1 VSDGAS
7 RAVLLV
13 VRGQVQGVGYRW
25 FVRREARALGLVGR
39 VRNLPDG
46 TVEVAAA
53 GPDEV
58 LAALCGRLRE
68 GPPGAQVEALDECE
82 PPQLGE
88 RAAGWDRFEID
99 R

>member
-13 VRGQVQGVGYRW
+13 VRGRVQGVGYRW
-25 FVRREARALGLVGR
+25 FACREARALGLVGR
-39 VRNLPDG
+39 VRNLRDG

-53 GPDEV
+53 GPDEA
-58 LAALCGRLRE
+58 LAALRDRLRE
-68 GPPGAQVEALDECE
+68 GPSGAQVEALDECE
-82 PPQLGE
+82 PPELSE

>member
-1 VSDGAS
+1 VSAGAS

-13 VRGQVQGVGYRW
+13 VHGRVQGVGYRW
-25 FVRREARALGLVGR
+25 FVRNEARALGLVGR

-53 GPDEV
+53 GPDEA
-58 LAALCGRLRE
+58 LAALRARLRE
-68 GPPGAQVEALDECE
+68 GPPGARVEALDERAPPE
-82 PPQLGE
+82 PRE